1 MQYLDVDNK
10 IKTGCSKLN
19 INNNGL
25 SSNEEVKNIKK
36 EIYEEIYNNFDK
48 KDRNTNCHL
57 QFFLMCKWL
66 IK

>member
-1 MQYLDVDNK
+1 MDNK

-36 EIYEEIYNNFDK
+36 EIMKKFIITLIRKTGIQIAIYN
-48 KDRNTNCHL
+48 
-57 QFFLMCKWL
+57 FF
-66 IK
+66 